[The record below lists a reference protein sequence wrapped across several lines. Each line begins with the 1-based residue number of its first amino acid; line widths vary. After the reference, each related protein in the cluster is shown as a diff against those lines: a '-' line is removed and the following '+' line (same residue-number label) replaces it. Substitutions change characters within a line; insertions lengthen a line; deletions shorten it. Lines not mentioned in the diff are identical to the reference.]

1 MEQSEMDDEMD
12 QKTILEELLVKKSQQ
27 KKKMSPNNYK
37 ERLFVLTKTHLSYYD
52 YDKMK
57 KGSKK
62 GSIDIKK
69 IRCVERVNLEE
80 QTPMDRQYPFQ
91 IVYKDGLL
99 YVYASNEESRSQW
112 LKALQKEIKG
122 NPHLLIKYHSG
133 FFTDGKFLCCQQ
145 SCKAAPGCTLWE
157 EYPNLQVAS
166 IPGKS
171 IFPNIPD
178 RLLKIPRAVAVLPL
192 HGSSPKSM
200 TAEFDSELRIQSSE
214 TDACTRGDAR
224 SSSSEEEESLNNYDW
239 FAGDISRAQSEQLL
253 RQKGKEGAFMVR
265 NSSQAGRYTVSL
277 FSMAL
282 NDKKGAVKHY
292 HVHTNAENKLYL
304 AENYCFDSIPK
315 LIYYHQH
322 NSAGMITRLRHP
334 VSTKANKVPFTASLG
349 SGIWELKREDIT
361 LLEELGCGQFGV
373 VHLGKWKGKYDV
385 AIKMIKEGSMSE
397 DEFIQEAHTMMK
409 LNHPKLV
416 KFYGVCTEKY
426 PIYIVTEYITNG
438 CLLSYLKCH
447 GKELQPFQLLEMC
460 YNVCE
465 AMAFLESHQ
474 FIHRDLAARNC
485 LVDSDLSVKVSDFGM
500 TRYVLDDQYVSS
512 VGTKF
517 PIKWSAPEVF
527 HYSKYSSKSDVWAFG
542 ILMWEVFSLGKQPYE
557 LYDNRQVV
565 TKVSQ
570 GYRLYRPQLASD
582 NIYQIMYS
590 CWHELPEKR
599 PTFHQ
604 LLSSIDTLRE
614 DDKL

>member
-52 YDKMK
+52 YDKM
-57 KGSKK
+57 
-62 GSIDIKK
+62 
-69 IRCVERVNLEE
+69 
-80 QTPMDRQYPFQ
+80 

-214 TDACTRGDAR
+214 TDACTRGENAVSGIQLKKHVKTQGIPMISWGDAR